1 MKTIQHH
8 FKNLNLNHITDNK
21 AFWQTIKPYFNK
33 KGSGSDKMA
42 LSGNESVLT
51 SEKEIA
57 NTMNYY
63 CINVTKYLN
72 LRPYTA
78 TITMDREQIK
88 E

>member
-1 MKTIQHH
+1 
-8 FKNLNLNHITDNK
+8 
-21 AFWQTIKPYFNK
+21 
-33 KGSGSDKMA
+33 MA
-42 LSGNESVLT
+42 LSGNKSVLT

-63 CINVTKYLN
+63 CINITKHLN